1 MTRRGKGPGRP
12 NLLREGVHRL
22 RALFLSSE
30 GLHIGENRLV
40 AKKDAS
46 GNQDPY
52 WQRQDGTEDNLTG
65 EISVAR
71 ATSTLTLTTTAQSIT
86 GDGDSSKVRLL
97 LPSIGDWLVEAV
109 IDFQVNDI
117 GGGTLVGELFV
128 NDSASAETGQVLMDG
143 ADVDRGTHP
152 QRWKVTTTAAD
163 TPVEIKA
170 WKTVDA
176 GSMQANTQHTSLSAS
191 SGMGGGTATAA
202 TDHGGL
208 AGLGDDDHTQYL
220 LAAGTRAGSTGT
232 AQDFG
237 ATGIKADVLA
247 ESTADAGVTVDGVL
261 DVKGAIIEDTDGTP
275 VGDVLLKV
283 LDERVHFRDEA
294 DALLVDAVAL
304 RMRLGGVTIDDVVF
318 LRNAISK
325 AAELWKGD
333 FSALGNLLVARQICD
348 VHIRTNTIIE
358 NTGGLGVTID
368 GVLLKDSSIAGA
380 AVPATHSGSAH
391 HAKYTDAEAIAAVKR
406 ETHIT
411 LAHSVSGVAFSS

>member
-1 MTRRGKGPGRP
+1 MPHEHEYDPTLQKPESR
-12 NLLREGVHRL
+12 NLLREGVQRL
-22 RALFLSSE
+22 RALFLPAE

-40 AKKDAS
+40 VKKDAS

-65 EISVAR
+65 EIKLAR
-71 ATSTLTLTTTAQSIT
+71 ATADLTLTLTAQSIT

-97 LPSIGDWLVEAV
+97 LPTIGDWLIIGTFD
-109 IDFQVNDI
+109 IDITATDPDAGI
-117 GGGTLVGELFV
+117 GELFV
-128 NDSASAETGQVLMDG
+128 NDSGTAETGLAIYWPGSVAANLTGRATVTQS
-143 ADVDRGTHP
+143 
-152 QRWKVTTTAAD
+152 WKVTTATAD
-163 TPVEIKA
+163 TPVELKA
-170 WKTVDA
+170 RKSSAGGVAKALTTRTVLA
-176 GSMQANTQHTSLSAS
+176 ATRGA
-191 SGMGGGTATAA
+191 GGGTSVASS
-202 TDHGGL
+202 DHGTL
-208 AGLGDDDHTQYL
+208 TGLGDDDHTQYQKESEKDADSGYVGRG
-220 LAAGTRAGSTGT
+220 AAG
-232 AQDFG
+232 
-237 ATGIKADVLA
+237 KADVK
-247 ESTADAGVTVDGVL
+247 GV
-261 DVKGAIIEDTDGTP
+261 IIEDTDGTP

-304 RMRLGGVTIDDVVF
+304 RMRLGGVTVDDVVF
-318 LRNAISK
+318 LRNAISN

-348 VHIRTNTIIE
+348 VHTQTNTIVE

-411 LAHSVSGVAFSS
+411 LAHSISGVAFSS